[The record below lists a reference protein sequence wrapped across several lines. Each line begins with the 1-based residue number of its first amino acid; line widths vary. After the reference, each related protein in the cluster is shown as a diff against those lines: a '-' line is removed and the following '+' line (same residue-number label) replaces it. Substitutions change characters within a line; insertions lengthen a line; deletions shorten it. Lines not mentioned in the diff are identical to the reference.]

1 MNTQPNRDDIVA
13 FLDEAYTSRINDLNH
28 SIQLSRQALEQSR
41 NINDKVLV
49 AKSLSLLSLFC
60 MIKGEY
66 LESVNMANEAI
77 VYYEELGDSKGVAD
91 AKYNVAGVYYKTDN
105 YHLGLVYLIDCRY
118 IYLKFNDY
126 HNLSRV
132 EKSLGTIYEYFGD
145 YKSAI
150 QSYEEAIKYAK
161 IVGDLNLES
170 NAYNPLSGI
179 YLKEN
184 KIDEA
189 ISIIGQSIELKQKTG
204 DTRGLAFAFYGRAK
218 VYTHK
223 GEYTAAEADFKAA
236 MDIHEQVGEKLGM
249 GMAYHKLGCLYIA
262 MNRLDEAIQVL
273 KKGIEFSTAHN
284 IVIIKFKCNFQL
296 YHIFKLKQNAELALH
311 YLEKYLREK
320 ESVINAQTLQV
331 IESYALIKQ
340 IEEAK
345 AEKEKAELTAKKD
358 LAESIAKVRQDFLS
372 AVSHELRTP
381 LNGILS
387 IAQMLRSKVGAEEQQ
402 MLQSLQVSA
411 ERLKHIIF
419 NILYFTDLDSGK
431 SQLELSR
438 LNIHQWLQRIVDRY
452 TDDAKAKQLQLTL
465 RDNTGTTK
473 DDYLADEAKLTA
485 VIDNLLSNAI
495 KYTEQ
500 GSVQLSAEKLS
511 ETATHDTFRLRV
523 TDSGH
528 GLSAQQMENLF
539 TSFQLPDSVTTKG
552 EEGAGLGLAIVK
564 KLIELN
570 GGTIAVE
577 PAPGHGTVFTVE
589 ITLAKAQS
597 TTTEEADTVT
607 VLQGKQCLLAED
619 DDINAFVLRKI
630 LSGWGVVAEW
640 TKNGQEALDLSKQK
654 PFDFILMDLHMP
666 VMDGFEAA
674 KHIRTSTTLN
684 NGTPLFAL
692 TADITAQNRTEYAT
706 YFDAYL
712 FKPLDFEKLQS
723 ALRGGASVGV

>member
-91 AKYNVAGVYYKTDN
+91 AKYNIAGVYYKTDN

-150 QSYEEAIKYAK
+150 QSYEQAIEAAK
-161 IVGDLNLES
+161 QVGDLNLKS

-179 YLKEN
+179 YIKEN

-189 ISIIGQSIELKQKTG
+189 TSIIERSIELKQKTG
-204 DTRGLAFAFYGRAK
+204 DTRGLAFALYGRAK

-273 KKGIEFSTAHN
+273 KKGIEFSTTHN

-311 YLEKYLREK
+311 YLEQYLKEK
-320 ESVINAQTLQV
+320 ESVINTQTLQV

-340 IEEAK
+340 MEEAK

-358 LAESIAKVRQDFLS
+358 LAENVAKVRQDFLS

-387 IAQMLRSKVGAEEQQ
+387 IAQILRSKVGAEEQQ

-452 TDDAKAKQLQLTL
+452 ADDAKSKQLQLTL
-465 RDNTGTTK
+465 TDNTGTTK

-511 ETATHDTFRLRV
+511 ETTTHDTFRLRV

-597 TTTEEADTVT
+597 ATTEEADTVT

-674 KHIRTSTTLN
+674 KHIRTTTSLN
-684 NGTPLFAL
+684 NATPLFAL

-723 ALRGGASVGV
+723 ALRGSASVAV

>member
-150 QSYEEAIKYAK
+150 QSYEQAIEAAK
-161 IVGDLNLES
+161 QVGDLNLKS

-179 YLKEN
+179 YIKEN

-189 ISIIGQSIELKQKTG
+189 TSIIERSIELKQKTG

-273 KKGIEFSTAHN
+273 KKGIEFSTTHN

-387 IAQMLRSKVGAEEQQ
+387 IAQILRSKVGAEEQQ
-402 MLQSLQVSA
+402 MLHSLQVSA

-465 RDNTGTTK
+465 KDNTSSTK

-511 ETATHDTFRLRV
+511 GTTTHDTFRLRV

-597 TTTEEADTVT
+597 ITAEEAETAN
-607 VLQGKQCLLAED
+607 VLEGKLCLLAED
-619 DDINAFVLRKI
+619 NDINAFVLRKI

-654 PFDFILMDLHMP
+654 TFDFILMDLHMP

-674 KHIRTSTTLN
+674 KHIRTTTTLN
-684 NGTPLFAL
+684 NSTPLFAL
-692 TADITAQNRTEYAT
+692 TADITAQSRTEYAT

-723 ALRGGASVGV
+723 ALRGSASVAV